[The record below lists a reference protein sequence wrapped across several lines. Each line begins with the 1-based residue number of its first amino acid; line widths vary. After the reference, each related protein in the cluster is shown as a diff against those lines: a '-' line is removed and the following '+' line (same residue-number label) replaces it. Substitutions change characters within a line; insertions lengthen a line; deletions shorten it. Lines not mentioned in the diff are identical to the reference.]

1 MTTINVKLL
10 NKHIR
15 MCCLSKRELARR
27 TGVHPSTIT
36 NITRGH
42 HYPTFQVLRL
52 VYHTLDLTY
61 KAFFEIF
68 FPNNLVM
75 SLDEEE
81 ENL

>member
-1 MTTINVKLL
+1 MTTINVKLS

-15 MCCLSKRELARR
+15 MCGLSKRELARR

-52 VYHTLDLTY
+52 VYHTLDLTDQ
-61 KAFFEIF
+61 AFFEIF
-68 FPNNLVM
+68 FPTPLVTSLNEGEQNL
-75 SLDEEE
+75 
-81 ENL
+81 